1 MKIDI
6 KNYKDLKAFACLK
19 GIKLEKELPNMLGYK
34 SRWGLKMAMENPNTR
49 KKVLQKIKEVF
60 WKYFFIYVIAILQN
74 KKGVGRMGKEELY
87 RLAHNLWK
95 SRTLIERAYD
105 LTLKTIEDEKN
116 MPFLEVALNEIAI
129 GMMANL
135 KKLVDE
141 KN

>member
-1 MKIDI
+1 
-6 KNYKDLKAFACLK
+6 
-19 GIKLEKELPNMLGYK
+19 
-34 SRWGLKMAMENPNTR
+34 
-49 KKVLQKIKEVF
+49 
-60 WKYFFIYVIAILQN
+60 
-74 KKGVGRMGKEELY
+74 MGKEELY

-135 KKLVDE
+135 KNLVDE

>member
-1 MKIDI
+1 
-6 KNYKDLKAFACLK
+6 
-19 GIKLEKELPNMLGYK
+19 
-34 SRWGLKMAMENPNTR
+34 
-49 KKVLQKIKEVF
+49 
-60 WKYFFIYVIAILQN
+60 
-74 KKGVGRMGKEELY
+74 MGKEELY

-135 KKLVDE
+135 KNLVDE
-141 KN
+141 KND